1 MEQKALFFRVGVAIL
16 GGFAGFLA
24 LLVWIGSDT
33 FRRGGILME
42 TYFGE
47 TVQGLEV
54 GAQVKFRGVT
64 VGSVRQISVAAAE
77 YPQSVSETLA
87 LATDPS
93 LRLVVVRFELI
104 RERVAETDA
113 RGFRQMVDA
122 GLRVRMASQ
131 GITGIVYLEADF
143 VDPARFPVFV
153 PPWEPRTPYLP
164 SVPSTLTQIQ
174 TAAERLISRL
184 DEVDFGGLI
193 LRLDALAQT
202 LTETV
207 AAGEGYRL
215 LVEAADAVAVLRST
229 TERVAPAIE
238 TTMREASVAA
248 TALRAL
254 MEGREMRAIMSNTAT
269 ATAELRSAL
278 ARLPAMTASI
288 DQAVRRIDTL
298 IAETDRDFG
307 PTLRDLRVTAD
318 NLREITEQMRRYPS
332 QFLFGQPPPG
342 APAPA
347 PAGAAR

>member
-16 GGFAGFLA
+16 GGFAGLLA

-77 YPQSVSETLA
+77 YPQSVRET
-87 LATDPS
+87 LATDPA
-93 LRLVVVRFELI
+93 LRLVVVRFELS

-131 GITGIVYLEADF
+131 GITGIVYLEVDF
-143 VDPARFPVFV
+143 VDAARFPEFL
-153 PPWEPRTPYLP
+153 PPWEPRTPYIP

-174 TAAERLISRL
+174 TAAERLIARL
-184 DEVDFGGLI
+184 DEVDFGGLV
-193 LRLDALAQT
+193 LHLDALARA

-207 AAGEGYRL
+207 ASGEGYRL
-215 LVEAADAVAVLRST
+215 LVEAGDAVAALRTT

-238 TTMREASVAA
+238 TTMREASAAA

-254 MEGREMRAIMSNTAT
+254 MEGREMRAIVSNTAA
-269 ATAELRSAL
+269 ATAELRTAL

-288 DQAVRRIDTL
+288 EQAAQRIDAL
-298 IAETDRDFG
+298 VANADRDVG
-307 PTLRDLRVTAD
+307 PALHDLRVTAD

-342 APAPA
+342 GPA

>member
-16 GGFAGFLA
+16 GGFAGLLA

-87 LATDPS
+87 TDPS
-93 LRLVVVRFELI
+93 LRLVVVRFELL

-143 VDPARFPVFV
+143 VDAARFPVFV
-153 PPWEPRTPYLP
+153 PPWEPRTPYIP

-174 TAAERLISRL
+174 TAAERLIARL

-193 LRLDALAQT
+193 LRLDALVQT

-215 LVEAADAVAVLRST
+215 LVEAADAVSALRAT

-238 TTMREASVAA
+238 TTMREASAA
-248 TALRAL
+248 TTALRSL

-269 ATAELRSAL
+269 ATAELRAAL

-298 IAETDRDFG
+298 IADTDRDFG

-347 PAGAAR
+347 PAGAGR

>member
-1 MEQKALFFRVGVAIL
+1 MEQKALFFRVGVAIR
-16 GGFAGFLA
+16 GGFAGLLA

-33 FRRGGILME
+33 FRRGGVLME
-42 TYFGE
+42 TYFSE

-64 VGSVRQISVAAAE
+64 VGSVRHISVAAAE

-87 LATDPS
+87 TDPA
-93 LRLVVVRFELI
+93 LRLVVVRFELL
-104 RERVAETDA
+104 RDRVAETDA

-143 VDPARFPVFV
+143 VDAARFPVFV
-153 PPWEPRTPYLP
+153 PPWEPRAPYIP

-174 TAAERLISRL
+174 SAAERLMARL
-184 DEVDFGGLI
+184 DEVDFGGLVV
-193 LRLDALAQT
+193 RLDALVQA

-207 AAGEGYRL
+207 ASGEAYRL
-215 LVEAADAVAVLRST
+215 LVEAADAFAVLRT
-229 TERVAPAIE
+229 TTGRVAPAIE
-238 TTMREASVAA
+238 TTMREASAA
-248 TALRAL
+248 TTALREL
-254 MEGREMRAIMSNTAT
+254 MEGREMRAIVSNTAT

-278 ARLPAMTASI
+278 ARLPAMTASVE
-288 DQAVRRIDTL
+288 QAVRRIDAL
-298 IAETDRDFG
+298 VADTDRDFG

-342 APAPA
+342 GPAPA

>member
-16 GGFAGFLA
+16 GGFAGLLA

-33 FRRGGILME
+33 FRRRGILME
-42 TYFGE
+42 TYFSE

-77 YPQSVSETLA
+77 YPQSVGET

-143 VDPARFPVFV
+143 VDGTRFPVFV
-153 PPWEPRTPYLP
+153 PPWQPRTPYIP

-174 TAAERLISRL
+174 SAAERLIARL

-193 LRLDALAQT
+193 LRLDALVQA
-202 LTETV
+202 LTDTV
-207 AAGEGYRL
+207 ATGEGYRL

-229 TERVAPAIE
+229 TEQVGPTIE

-254 MEGREMRAIMSNTAT
+254 MEGREMRAIVSNTAT
-269 ATAELRSAL
+269 ATAELRAAL
-278 ARLPAMTASI
+278 ARMPAMAAAI
-288 DQAVRRIDTL
+288 DQAVRRIDAL
-298 IAETDRDFG
+298 IADADRDVG
-307 PTLRDLRVTAD
+307 PTLRNLRATAD

-342 APAPA
+342 GPAPA
-347 PAGAAR
+347 PAGAAQ

>member
-1 MEQKALFFRVGVAIL
+1 MEQRALFFRVGVAIL
-16 GGFAGFLA
+16 GGFAGLLA

-64 VGSVRQISVAAAE
+64 VGSVRHISVAAAE

-87 LATDPS
+87 TDPA
-93 LRLVVVRFELI
+93 LRLVVVRFELL
-104 RERVAETDA
+104 RDRVAETDA

-143 VDPARFPVFV
+143 VDGARFPIFV
-153 PPWEPRTPYLP
+153 PPWEPRTPYIP

-174 TAAERLISRL
+174 SAAERLMARL

-193 LRLDALAQT
+193 LRLDTLVQA

-207 AAGEGYRL
+207 ATGEGYRL
-215 LVEAADAVAVLRST
+215 LVEAADAVSVLRTT

-238 TTMREASVAA
+238 TTMREASAA
-248 TALRAL
+248 TTALREL
-254 MEGREMRAIMSNTAT
+254 MEGREMRAIVSNTAA
-269 ATAELRSAL
+269 ATAELRTAL
-278 ARLPAMTASI
+278 ARLPAMTASVE
-288 DQAVRRIDTL
+288 QAVRRIDAL
-298 IAETDRDFG
+298 VADTDRDFG

-318 NLREITEQMRRYPS
+318 NLRTITEQMRRYPS

-342 APAPA
+342 GPAPA
-347 PAGAAR
+347 PAGAAQ